1 MPSTS
6 AKQAKFMRAVA
17 NSPKFAKK
25 VGVPQSVGKD
35 YEMADKKAKKF
46 GEGGSARKAKLP
58 SQNYLAERLRK
69 AAEGP
74 ENRSAESLQRGA
86 IGRANREQAREANI
100 PKRAKGGVM
109 KKATK
114 AGKAMV
120 KKSADAKGRAM
131 VKKYAKGGSIDGCAT
146 KGKTKAKM
154 VKMAMGGMAGRGM
167 MAEDMGGPAMMD
179 MPGYKKGGKTGYKR
193 GGKTC

>member
-1 MPSTS
+1 M
-6 AKQAKFMRAVA
+6 
-17 NSPKFAKK
+17 
-25 VGVPQSVGKD
+25 
-35 YEMADKKAKKF
+35 
-46 GEGGSARKAKLP
+46 AKLP

-120 KKSADAKGRAM
+120 KKSADTMGRAM
-131 VKKYAKGGSIDGCAT
+131 VKKYAKGGTVGKADGCAT
-146 KGKTKAKM
+146 KGKTRTKM
-154 VKMAMGGMAGRGM
+154 VTMA
-167 MAEDMGGPAMMD
+167 
-179 MPGYKKGGKTGYKR
+179 R

>member
-1 MPSTS
+1 M
-6 AKQAKFMRAVA
+6 
-17 NSPKFAKK
+17 
-25 VGVPQSVGKD
+25 
-35 YEMADKKAKKF
+35 
-46 GEGGSARKAKLP
+46 AKLP
-58 SQNYLAERLRK
+58 SKNYLAERLRK

-74 ENRSAESLQRGA
+74 ENRSAASLQRGA
-86 IGRANREQAREANI
+86 VERANREQARESAM

-120 KKSADAKGRAM
+120 KKSADTMGRAM

-146 KGKTKAKM
+146 KGKTKGKM
-154 VKMAMGGMAGRGM
+154 VKMAMGGM
-167 MAEDMGGPAMMD
+167 MAEDMGGPAMMS